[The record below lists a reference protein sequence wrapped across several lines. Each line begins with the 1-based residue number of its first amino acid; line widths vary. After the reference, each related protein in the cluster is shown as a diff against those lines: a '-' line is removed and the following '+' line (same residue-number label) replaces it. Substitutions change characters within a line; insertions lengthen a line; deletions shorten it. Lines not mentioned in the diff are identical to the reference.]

1 MDPNNIQLTN
11 LNKSFEYEKVARDI
25 DSISDIHELRNLAK
39 SFIKLYLKQEEV
51 LSELKWPNP
60 AQDKN

>member
-1 MDPNNIQLTN
+1 MDPNSIKLTN
-11 LNKSFEYEKVARDI
+11 LNKSFEYERVARDI
-25 DSISDIHELRNLAK
+25 DSISDIDELKNLAK
-39 SFIKLYLKQEEV
+39 SFLKLYLKQAEV

>member
-1 MDPNNIQLTN
+1 MNPNNIELTN
-11 LNKSFEYEKVARDI
+11 LNKCFEYEKVDRDI
-25 DSISDIHELRNLAK
+25 DSIIDIDELKNLAK
-39 SFIKLYLKQEEV
+39 SFAKLYLKQEEV

>member
-1 MDPNNIQLTN
+1 MDPNSIQLTN

-25 DSISDIHELRNLAK
+25 DSISDIDELRNLAK
-39 SFIKLYLKQEEV
+39 SFMKLYLKQEEV

-60 AQDKN
+60 VHDKN

>member
-1 MDPNNIQLTN
+1 MNPNKIELTN

-25 DSISDIHELRNLAK
+25 DSISDIDELRNIAK
-39 SFIKLYLKQEEV
+39 SYIKLFLKQEEV
-51 LSELKWPNP
+51 LSELSWPNP

>member
-25 DSISDIHELRNLAK
+25 DSISDIDELRNLAK
-39 SFIKLYLKQEEV
+39 SFMKLYLKQEEV

>member
-1 MDPNNIQLTN
+1 MNPNNIQLTN
-11 LNKSFEYEKVARDI
+11 LSKSFEYEKVARDI
-25 DSISDIHELRNLAK
+25 DSISNIDELRNLAK
-39 SFIKLYLKQEEV
+39 SFVKLYLKQEEV

>member
-1 MDPNNIQLTN
+1 MNPNKVELSN
-11 LNKSFEYEKVARDI
+11 LNKSFEYEKIARDI
-25 DSISDIHELRNLAK
+25 DSISDIDELKNLAK
-39 SFIKLYLKQEEV
+39 SYIKLYLKQQEV